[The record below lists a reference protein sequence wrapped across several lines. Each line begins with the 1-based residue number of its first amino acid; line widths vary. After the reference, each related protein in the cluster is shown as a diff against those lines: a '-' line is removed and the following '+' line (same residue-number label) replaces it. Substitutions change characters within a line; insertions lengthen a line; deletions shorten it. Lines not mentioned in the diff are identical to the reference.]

1 VVTGGQ
7 NNSSIIVWNDTD
19 IPLAILITFRCRG
32 TWLHGDTRGS
42 VDRFN
47 NEFTAPTIPPNKP
60 WERHNFEQL
69 KGEPFRLNGRAREL
83 VRQAIVETCELRIWR
98 LYEVNVRTNHT
109 HAVVGAGAIAA
120 SKVLH
125 ALKANA
131 TRYLRQNGEWP
142 YSYSP
147 WSDKGSNRLLWND
160 KSVGLACDYVKFGQ
174 GDDLPDFV

>member
-1 VVTGGQ
+1 M
-7 NNSSIIVWNDTD
+7 WNDTD
-19 IPLAILITFRCRG
+19 IPLAVLITFRCRG

-47 NEFTAPTIPPNKP
+47 NEFNTPTIPPNKP
-60 WERHNFEQL
+60 WEKHNFEQL
-69 KGEPFRLNGRAREL
+69 KGEPFRLNGRARKCVHNSIE
-83 VRQAIVETCELRIWR
+83 ETCKFRNWR
-98 LYEVNVRTNHT
+98 LFEANVRSNHV
-109 HAVVGAGAIAA
+109 HAVVRPGDVAA

-131 TRYLRQNGEWP
+131 TRQLRLDGLW
-142 YSYSP
+142 SFRYSP
-147 WSDKGSNRLLWND
+147 WSDKGSNRLLWNE